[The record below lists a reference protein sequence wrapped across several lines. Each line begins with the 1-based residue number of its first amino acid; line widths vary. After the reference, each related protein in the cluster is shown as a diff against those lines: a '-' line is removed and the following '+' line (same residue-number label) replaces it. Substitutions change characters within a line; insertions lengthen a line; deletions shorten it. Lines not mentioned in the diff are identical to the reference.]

1 MLDSLREVAWPPD
14 LSSWFD
20 LALLTL
26 IVLFKFDRANT
37 LRVRA
42 RFYDRLGLSTIT
54 ADYVFA
60 VVYVYAVVITLY
72 PALRIHEEL
81 RWPVRIV
88 AALAIGWAWFEVR
101 RASRHRIE
109 TAMGD
114 GNATTADVDLWRGGH
129 RRDRPVDAGE
139 DW

>member
-1 MLDSLREVAWPPD
+1 VLDSLREVAWPPD
-14 LSSWFD
+14 FSSWFD

-37 LRVRA
+37 LRLRA

-60 VVYVYAVVITLY
+60 IVYVYATLVTLY
-72 PALRIHEEL
+72 PALRIHEEV

-88 AALAIGWAWFEVR
+88 AMLAIGWAWLEVR
-101 RASRHRIE
+101 RASSHRIVQ
-109 TAMGD
+109 AMGD
-114 GNATTADVDLWRGGH
+114 GDATTTGSGALPAWTHRGSPDVVGS
-129 RRDRPVDAGE
+129 E
-139 DW
+139 E